1 MDFLEI
7 FCLGLALSVDV
18 FGIAFAYGLIIKRH
32 RRIMAL
38 RLAGTCGV
46 MQFVMPL
53 FGFAGTA
60 VISAWISRFD
70 YILVFLVFTALGI
83 NVIREAIEEN
93 GEENIVKKRKRLSWK
108 VAFTIGIATSIDAL
122 VSRTMLYLT
131 KTPLLQASLI
141 IGVVSFAVGLIGF
154 NLNCCLKKVPEK
166 YLQIIAGLV
175 LIGLGLKNL
184 LSHFI

>member
-7 FCLGLALSVDV
+7 FCLGLALAVDV

-53 FGFAGTA
+53 LGFAGTA

-122 VSRTMLYLT
+122 VSGTMLYLT

-184 LSHFI
+184 LSHFV

>member
-7 FCLGLALSVDV
+7 FCLGLALAVDV
-18 FGIAFAYGLIIKRH
+18 FGISFAYGLIIKRH

-38 RLAGTCGV
+38 RLAGVCGI

-60 VISAWISRFD
+60 VISTFIARFD

-122 VSRTMLYLT
+122 VSGTMLYLT
-131 KTPLLQASLI
+131 QTPLLQSALLI
-141 IGVVSFAVGLIGF
+141 GIVSFVVGIIGF

-184 LSHFI
+184 LSHFL